1 MAKGPSGLRNVGL
14 ECQEAP
20 VNIDDPI
27 SADELWEAEQ
37 RVLEIQ
43 TKLHQWATGDP
54 GRRFADLFN
63 LVADPAFLTVAWAR
77 VRGNR
82 GARSAGVDGLRP
94 FALDPVERAFLTRL
108 RHQVK
113 TGEFAPLPVRERLI
127 PKRGGKLRALG
138 IPTATD
144 RVVQAS
150 LKLVLEPIFEAD
162 FQPCSYGFRPKRRA
176 QDAIAEIHML
186 GSNSYEWV
194 LDADIKACFDEISHP
209 ALMGRV
215 RARVADRRV
224 LGLVKAFLKA
234 GVLSE
239 QGHTRDTK
247 TGTPQGGILSPLL
260 ANIALSA
267 LDDHLAGIWQSRMA
281 TRVDRARLRRHG
293 RATYRLVR
301 YADDF
306 VVMVHG
312 TRQHAEAVKD
322 EIVPVLASVGLRL
335 SEEKTTIAHIDEG
348 FEFLGFRIQ
357 RQTKRGSH
365 KRFVYTWIAKRSL
378 TSIRLKVKTITRQG
392 TNNPL
397 KDLLRQLNPLLR
409 GWTNYFRHAVA
420 KQTFSYLQE
429 YTWRRVIEWLRRKYH
444 RANWKQ
450 LRRRLGG
457 WWPRDDGTALFDTRT
472 VPVTRY
478 RYRGAAIPTPWTTQ
492 GETTRL
498 A

>member
-1 MAKGPSGLRNVGL
+1 L
-14 ECQEAP
+14 ECQEAT

-27 SADELWEAEQ
+27 SAYELWAAEQ
-37 RVLEIQ
+37 RVLKIQ
-43 TKLHQWATGDP
+43 TKLHQWATDDP
-54 GRRFADLFN
+54 RRQFTDLFN
-63 LVADPAFLTVAWAR
+63 LVADPAFLMVAWGR
-77 VRGNR
+77 VWGNR

-94 FALDPVERAFLTRL
+94 ATLQPVERAFLTRL
-108 RHQVK
+108 RQQVK
-113 TGEFAPLPVRERLI
+113 SGEFAPLPVRERMI
-127 PKRGGKLRALG
+127 PKRSGKLRALG
-138 IPTATD
+138 IPTAAD

-209 ALMGRV
+209 ALLARI
-215 RARVADRRV
+215 RARVGDKRV
-224 LGLVKAFLKA
+224 VGLVKAFLKA

-239 QGHTRDTK
+239 QGITRDTK

-260 ANIALSA
+260 ANIALSV
-267 LDDHLAGIWQSRMA
+267 LDEYFASIWQAQMA
-281 TRVDRARLRRHG
+281 TRVDRARRRRHG
-293 RATYRLVR
+293 QATYRLVR

-312 TRQHAEAVKD
+312 TRAHAEAVRD
-322 EIVPVLASVGLRL
+322 QIIPVLASVGLRL
-335 SEEKTTIAHIDEG
+335 SEEKTTIAHLDEG

-365 KRFVYTWIAKRSL
+365 KRYVYTWVSRRSL
-378 TSIRLKVKTITRQG
+378 TSIKAKVKTITRQG

-397 KDLLRQLNPLLR
+397 KDLLRQLNPVLR

-420 KQTFSYLQE
+420 KQTFSNLQD
-429 YTWRRVIEWLRRKYH
+429 YTWRRVIGWMRRKYH
-444 RANWKQ
+444 HANWKQ
-450 LRRRLGG
+450 IRRHLGG
-457 WWPRDDGTALFDTRT
+457 WWPQENGTALFDTRT

-478 RYRGAAIPTPWTTQ
+478 RYRGAAIPTPWTPQ
-492 GETTRL
+492 RATTRV